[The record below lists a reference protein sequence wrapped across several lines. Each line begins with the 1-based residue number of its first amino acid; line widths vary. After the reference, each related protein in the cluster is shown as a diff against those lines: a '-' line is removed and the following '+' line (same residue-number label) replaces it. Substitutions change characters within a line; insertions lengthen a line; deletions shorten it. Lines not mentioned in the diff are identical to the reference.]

1 MCLPDR
7 TTKSSGSTL
16 FSIATG
22 AVMLLACVGGPALM
36 GLAGSVTIGVILGP
50 LAGIVGVAAC
60 AGVPLL
66 MRRRQRARGP
76 ARPSTD
82 DAAVASSSINTP

>member
-76 ARPSTD
+76 GRPSTD

>member
-7 TTKSSGSTL
+7 TTQSSGSTL
-16 FSIATG
+16 VSIATG
-22 AVMLLACVGGPALM
+22 AVMLLACVGVPALT
-36 GLAGSVTIGVILGP
+36 GLADSVAIGAVLGP

-60 AGVPLL
+60 AGLPLFV
-66 MRRRQRARGP
+66 RRRQPARDP

>member
-7 TTKSSGSTL
+7 TTKSSGSPL

-22 AVMLLACVGGPALM
+22 AVMLLACVGAPALI
-36 GLAGSVTIGVILGP
+36 GLAGSVGIGAILGP
-50 LAGIVGVAAC
+50 IAAILAIAAC
-60 AGVPLL
+60 AGLPLL
-66 MRRRQRARGP
+66 LRRRQRARGP

-82 DAAVASSSINTP
+82 DAAVASNNINTP

>member
-7 TTKSSGSTL
+7 TTRRSGSPL

-22 AVMLLACVGGPALM
+22 ALMSLACVGGPALI
-36 GLAGSVTIGVILGP
+36 GLAGSVAIGAILGP
-50 LAGIVGVAAC
+50 LAGILTITAC
-60 AGVPLL
+60 AGLPLL
-66 MRRRQRARGP
+66 LRRRQRTRGP

-82 DAAVASSSINTP
+82 DAAVASSNINTP

>member
-22 AVMLLACVGGPALM
+22 AVKLLACVGAPALI
-36 GLAGSVTIGVILGP
+36 GLAGSVAIGAILGL

-60 AGVPLL
+60 AGLPRFLP
-66 MRRRQRARGP
+66 RRQPARGP